1 MSYEVWVPPG
11 VWREIRRLPGHVRQR
26 VRRAINNLKDNPH
39 PPRSKRLEWS
49 EPDVELWWLGL
60 DRWRVVYLIDEA
72 DQWVSILA
80 VCKRPPYD
88 YGDLTDLLAKVMG

>member
-1 MSYEVWVPPG
+1 
-11 VWREIRRLPGHVRQR
+11 
-26 VRRAINNLKDNPH
+26 
-39 PPRSKRLEWS
+39 EWS
-49 EPDVELWWLGL
+49 EPDVELWWLRL